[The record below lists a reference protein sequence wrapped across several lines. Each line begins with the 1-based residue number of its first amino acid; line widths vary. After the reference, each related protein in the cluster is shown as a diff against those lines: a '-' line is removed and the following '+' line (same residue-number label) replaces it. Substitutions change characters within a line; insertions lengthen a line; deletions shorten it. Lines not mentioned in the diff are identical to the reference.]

1 MKNLSKKESW
11 ALVIGRT
18 SPMGSP
24 HLLGVSTGP
33 RWKLSCFVLKK
44 KIRQKSKQFSFS
56 SVTSTATCRWMLPV
70 GQLLFYYSGLQLS
83 CLWGRTGKSF
93 QTKITFSY
101 VCGDPIKTRIDVNT
115 TTSFIVKNNQTKSN
129 FVCQSRRFDLFTI
142 LVWCFFAS
150 FFNLRWWII
159 HLSFKVI
166 ELNRERRT
174 QTVQMLIV

>member
-1 MKNLSKKESW
+1 MSLLVPDESYLVLFWNFFFAKNQSNLAFHRWPVQPPGGEC
-11 ALVIGRT
+11 
-18 SPMGSP
+18 SP
-24 HLLGVSTGP
+24 LDNC
-33 RWKLSCFVLKK
+33 CFIIQVPTFMFFL
-44 KIRQKSKQFSFS
+44 
-56 SVTSTATCRWMLPV
+56 
-70 GQLLFYYSGLQLS
+70 
-83 CLWGRTGKSF
+83 GRTGKSF

-129 FVCQSRRFDLFTI
+129 FVCQRRRFDLFTI

-150 FFNLRWWII
+150 FFNLRSWII

-174 QTVQMLIV
+174 QTVQMLIVNF